1 MIIVRKDGG
10 FTNINDLMI
19 GDLMFGSTTEDELR
33 EGLKKFTEGLEA
45 LVEGDGDDGTLSE

>member
-1 MIIVRKDGG
+1 MIIWHNDDYGWSHLA
-10 FTNINDLMI
+10 DLMI

-45 LVEGDGDDGTLSE
+45 LVEGDGGDL